1 MARYQVMYWKHI
13 PAHVKA
19 WDDQGQVKRLL
30 PDRFQAAIDAY
41 SMKEGSTDMDSY
53 LQAWYWG
60 PEEERPGSAESV
72 AEGLVEELDAAN
84 PRTKLMNQ

>member
-1 MARYQVMYWKHI
+1 MAHYQVMYWKHI

-19 WDDQGQVKRLL
+19 WDDQKQVKRLL

-53 LQAWYWG
+53 LQAWHWG

-72 AEGLVEELDAAN
+72 VDALVAELDAAN
-84 PRTKLMNQ
+84 PRTTLMNQ

>member
-13 PAHVKA
+13 PAHIKA
-19 WDDQGQVKRLL
+19 WDEEGQVKRLL

-53 LQAWYWG
+53 LEAWHWG
-60 PEEERPGSAESV
+60 PEVERPGSAAEV
-72 AEGLVEELDAAN
+72 ADAMVNELDSAN
-84 PRTKLMNQ
+84 PRTKLMNP